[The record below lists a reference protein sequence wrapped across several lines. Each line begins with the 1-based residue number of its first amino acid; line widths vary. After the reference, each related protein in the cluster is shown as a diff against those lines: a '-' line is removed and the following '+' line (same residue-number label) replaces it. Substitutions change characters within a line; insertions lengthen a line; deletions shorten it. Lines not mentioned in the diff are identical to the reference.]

1 MKTIEIRRHSIRDR
15 ASQDLSE
22 QGLALARIIGADLGP
37 FQYVVTSTVPRA
49 SQTAVALGFQ
59 VNEQVELLNTYGD
72 AVEAEIPWPA
82 DFSEYTAPLRRAG
95 SAPARYA
102 ERLKGL
108 YTRIAEEKLP
118 EPGAALVITHGGV
131 VEIGAVA
138 CLPEAEHAVWGDY
151 VECLEGV
158 RLYWQDGNFV
168 RTEIL
173 RI

>member
-1 MKTIEIRRHSIRDR
+1 MKTIEVRRHSIRDR

-22 QGLALARIIGADLGP
+22 QGVALARIIGADLGP

-49 SQTAVALGFQ
+49 SQTAVAMGFQ
-59 VNEQVELLNTYGD
+59 VDEQVELLNTYGD
-72 AVEAEIPWPA
+72 VVEAEIPWPA
-82 DFSEYTAPLRRAG
+82 DFSEYATPLRRAG
-95 SAPARYA
+95 GAPARYA
-102 ERLKGL
+102 GRLMEF
-108 YTRIAEEKLP
+108 YTRIAQEKLP

-138 CLPEAEHAVWGDY
+138 CLPEAQHDTWGDY

-158 RLYWQDGNFV
+158 RLFWQNGKFV
-168 RTEIL
+168 RAEML